1 MQQDRRRI
9 LKIGKETK
17 HIIFCFQKNCGEMQD
32 IQFSLGIL
40 KGINLCL
47 LHLPRFVPV
56 VYLVSSAWSR
66 IICLGDCAKHFY
78 GEGMGLRQLSHLSEV
93 DRV

>member
-1 MQQDRRRI
+1 
-9 LKIGKETK
+9 
-17 HIIFCFQKNCGEMQD
+17 MQD

-56 VYLVSSAWSR
+56 VYLVSYAWLWSR
-66 IICLGDCAKHFY
+66 IICLGDCAKHLY
-78 GEGMGLRQLSHLSEV
+78 GEGMGLRQLSYLSEV